1 VEKEVERLKSLNR
14 IIINLK
20 KNILK
25 FKKGEQK
32 NLTNKKS

>member
-14 IIINLK
+14 ITSNLK
-20 KNILK
+20 KNMLK
-25 FKKGEQK
+25 FKKGGKK